1 MESPGAEE
9 EVYLC
14 KGCSEPLEEGKAF
27 VRYSASTGKS
37 ALHTDNHP
45 QELAGQRWHLPCF
58 RCSTC
63 GNVLDADA
71 NLLLLGDGNLIC
83 HSCTYSCSACG
94 QKIED
99 LAILTGDQAFCSG
112 CFRGRNCKK
121 KIENLRYARTSQGIF
136 CMLCHETL
144 MARRRKKSKASTKTG
159 SVSTK
164 EKALPSLPLGVAP
177 PSAFSPDLTD
187 VETPPSTSY
196 ATTPYTGDLR
206 KGELTF
212 PA

>member
-1 MESPGAEE
+1 MQQ
-9 EVYLC
+9 
-14 KGCSEPLEEGKAF
+14 
-27 VRYSASTGKS
+27 
-37 ALHTDNHP
+37 TDSDS
-45 QELAGQRWHLPCF
+45 QELAGQRWHLACF

-112 CFRGRNCKK
+112 CFRCRNCKK

-136 CMLCHETL
+136 CMSCHETL
-144 MARRRKKSKASTKTG
+144 MARRRKKSRNNTPKAG

-164 EKALPSLPLGVAP
+164 EKALPSLPPGAAP
-177 PSAFSPDLTD
+177 SSAFSTDLAELD
-187 VETPPSTSY
+187 TPPSY
-196 ATTPYTGDLR
+196 ATTPAATSPPQRQDSRRELPSGSGSRGASPYSDDLR
-206 KGELTF
+206 KGAIKSTERDYGRLLTH
-212 PA
+212 A